1 MIILSDTVE
10 RIELLI
16 WILISRVM
24 MMKVWTVLRLSPI
37 IKMAYDNDMVW
48 LVAAAVA
55 VCVCVCVTL
64 CAGSG
69 VVRTDPL
76 RFLAG
81 CLTRRL
87 NQALSVL
94 SLSLGFFWCMCVV
107 LLLGTLFRLCYF
119 YVICVFC
126 RLVVLVRL
134 SVPVQVIDWKDS
146 SPKWPIRPMCWW
158 GR

>member
-1 MIILSDTVE
+1 
-10 RIELLI
+10 
-16 WILISRVM
+16 M

-55 VCVCVCVTL
+55 VCACVTL
-64 CAGSG
+64 SAGSG

-94 SLSLGFFWCMCVV
+94 SLSLGFF
-107 LLLGTLFRLCYF
+107 
-119 YVICVFC
+119 
-126 RLVVLVRL
+126 
-134 SVPVQVIDWKDS
+134 
-146 SPKWPIRPMCWW
+146 
-158 GR
+158 